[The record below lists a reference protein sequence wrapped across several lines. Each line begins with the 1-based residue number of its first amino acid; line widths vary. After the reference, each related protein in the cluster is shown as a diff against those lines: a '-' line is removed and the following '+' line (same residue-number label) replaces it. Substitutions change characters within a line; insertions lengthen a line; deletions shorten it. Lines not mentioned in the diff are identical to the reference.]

1 MNHQPECRHL
11 LASLSYFVDGALED
25 AICTEIERHLADC
38 QNCRIV
44 VDTLERTI
52 YLYHTTSQGSS
63 VPPEVRQ
70 RLFRRLEIE
79 DLLDQQSETQ

>member
-1 MNHQPECRHL
+1 MSQPECRHL
-11 LASLSYFVDGALED
+11 LASLSEFVDGSLEEALC
-25 AICTEIERHLADC
+25 AEIERHLAGC

-52 YLYHTTSQGSS
+52 YLYHTTAQEPG

-79 DLLDQQSETQ
+79 DLLDQPGENI